1 MIYSTIICSAVIGPR
16 CPLKMDPDLDYEV
29 YSDDEWEEVLADIL
43 ASFPPSFGKKFIFCF
58 LHRRILV
65 RVFLTVRR
73 IMMNLWKK
81 IPKLQMKRMKIALL
95 CLMAISQTM
104 RYILNK

>member
-1 MIYSTIICSAVIGPR
+1 M
-16 CPLKMDPDLDYEV
+16 
-29 YSDDEWEEVLADIL
+29 
-43 ASFPPSFGKKFIFCF
+43 
-58 LHRRILV
+58 

-73 IMMNLWKK
+73 TMMNLWKK

>member
-1 MIYSTIICSAVIGPR
+1 
-16 CPLKMDPDLDYEV
+16 MDPDLDYEV
-29 YSDDEWEEVLADIL
+29 DSDDEWEEVLADIL
-43 ASFPPSFGKKFIFCF
+43 ATFSLSLSLGKKFIFCF

-73 IMMNLWKK
+73 IMMKLWKK

-104 RYILNK
+104 RYIFKK

>member
-1 MIYSTIICSAVIGPR
+1 MMNGKRYLLIFQH
-16 CPLKMDPDLDYEV
+16 L
-29 YSDDEWEEVLADIL
+29 
-43 ASFPPSFGKKFIFCF
+43 FFFSFGKKIIFCF